1 MTEVRFE
8 SGASKYLK
16 KIKNKN
22 LKLQFKEAF
31 RCIAEKPYI
40 GELKYGDLSGIYCY
54 DFYFQRTCY
63 EVAYMVYKKE
73 EYIVVVILAG
83 TRENFYKSP
92 KQLIKEKYSY

>member
-1 MTEVRFE
+1 MTEIRFD
-8 SGASKYLK
+8 SGAAKYLK

-31 RCIAEKPYI
+31 KCIAEKPYI

-63 EVAYMVYKKE
+63 EIAYMVYIKE
-73 EYIVVVILAG
+73 ENYVVVILAG
-83 TRENFYKSP
+83 TRENFYKSL
-92 KQLIKEKYSY
+92 KNHIKGK